1 MAKTKTTN
9 FFEAISKTKP
19 ASEKQVRE
27 AVRRLVAKML
37 KEQDEEE
44 EGAEEETPEEAPTTP
59 PTKAEPKAEPKPEP
73 KAEPA
78 PEEEAGLNDDFQA
91 ATDMFIR
98 KLTQSTGTPVAED
111 LVDMLSQVIEHFT
124 TSSEERLNL
133 LKGIRNNTV
142 H

>member
-1 MAKTKTTN
+1 MAKNKTTN
-9 FFEAISKTKP
+9 FFEAISKTKSV
-19 ASEKQVRE
+19 SEKQVRE
-27 AVRRLVAKML
+27 AVRRLVTKML

-44 EGAEEETPEEAPTTP
+44 NAEEAPEEDPNATPTTP
-59 PTKAEPKAEPKPEP
+59 PAKAEPKPEVKP
-73 KAEPA
+73 EPA
-78 PEEEAGLNDDFQA
+78 PEEEEGLNADFQT

-98 KLTQSTGTPVAED
+98 KLTQSTGTPAAED